1 MVKRMVDKKVVDKK
15 VVDKKF
21 VIGILG
27 AGRIG
32 KIHAGNAAQIPGV
45 KIKTIVDLK
54 IDELK
59 DWADKLGVE
68 KLSTDPKDIFG
79 DPDINAVLICSS
91 TDTHAKFIVEAA
103 KAKKDI
109 FCEKPIDYD
118 LKRIKDTLAAVDKA
132 GVKLMIGFNRRFD
145 HNHKRVRDAVVNGEI
160 GKVHIVK
167 VTSRDPSPPPIEYVK
182 VSGGLFFDMTV
193 HDWDMAAFLAG
204 EEIVEVYAAGGV
216 LVDPKI
222 GQAGDIDTAAVV
234 LKFKSGAMGLVDNSR
249 QAVYGYDQ
257 RTEVFGSKGGAWAD
271 NDFPNMAKVYSDK
284 IVGGD
289 KMHFF
294 FLERYMG
301 SYMAELKE
309 FFDCLANNKKP
320 SVGGIDGLNAVLVAT
335 AAKKSLAENRPVKI
349 SEINV

>member
-1 MVKRMVDKKVVDKK
+1 MVDKK

-21 VIGILG
+21 VVGILG

-32 KIHAGNAAQIPGV
+32 KLHAGNVAQIPGV

-54 IDELK
+54 IDGLK
-59 DWADKLGVE
+59 DWAAKLGVE

-79 DPDINAVLICSS
+79 DPEINAVMICSS

-145 HNHKRVRDAVVNGEI
+145 HNHKRVRDAVVNGEV

-204 EEIVEVYAAGGV
+204 EEVVEVYAAGGV

-257 RTEVFGSKGGAWAD
+257 RTEVFGSKGAAWVD

-284 IVGGD
+284 VVAGD

-320 SVGGIDGLNAVLVAT
+320 SVGGIDGLNAVLVAI

>member
-1 MVKRMVDKKVVDKK
+1 MA
-15 VVDKKF
+15 DKKF
-21 VIGILG
+21 VVGILG

-32 KIHAGNAAQIPGV
+32 KIHAANCAQIPGV

-54 IDELK
+54 VDGLK
-59 DWADKLGVE
+59 DWAAKLGVE

-79 DPDINAVLICSS
+79 DPEINAVLICSS
-91 TDTHAKFIVEAA
+91 TDTHAQFIVEAA

-118 LKRIKDTLAAVDKA
+118 LKRIKDTLAAVAKA

-193 HDWDMAAFLAG
+193 HDWDMAAYLAG
-204 EEIVEVYAAGGV
+204 EEIVEIYAAGGV

-234 LKFKSGAMGLVDNSR
+234 LKFKSGALGLVDNSR

-257 RTEVFGSKGGAWAD
+257 RTEVFGSKGGAWVD
-271 NDFPNMAKVYSDK
+271 NDFPNQARIYSDK

-289 KMHFF
+289 KMHHF

-301 SYMAELKE
+301 SYTAELQE
-309 FFDCLANNKKP
+309 FFDCLRNNKNP
-320 SVGGIDGLNAVLVAT
+320 SVGGIDGLNAVLVAM
-335 AAKKSLAENRPVKI
+335 AAMKSLKENRPVKI
-349 SEINV
+349 SEVNV